1 MKDLCG
7 CLVPLLKSPLGA
19 PEVSKVF
26 LELGQ
31 AVFDDS
37 TLGRFN
43 GILLTILFLCE
54 FFLKRLVTT
63 HQNYFAK

>member
-43 GILLTILFLCE
+43 GILLTI
-54 FFLKRLVTT
+54 FFCVNFFKRPVVT
-63 HQNYFAK
+63 HQTNFAI

>member
-26 LELGQ
+26 LKLGQ

-43 GILLTILFLCE
+43 EILLTILFLCD
-54 FFLKRLVTT
+54 FF
-63 HQNYFAK
+63 

>member
-26 LELGQ
+26 LKLGQ

-43 GILLTILFLCE
+43 EILLTI
-54 FFLKRLVTT
+54 FFV
-63 HQNYFAK
+63 